1 MNWLLGYYLL
11 QAVLIVVILVL
22 SVLFWDKRYKK
33 GEANDN
39 IPEGFIKTAEVSI
52 DPQTKE
58 KQRVY
63 YRPDTG
69 ERIYRIEGEREDG
82 RGESG

>member
-22 SVLFWDKRYKK
+22 SFLFWDKRYKK
-33 GEANDN
+33 GEAND
-39 IPEGFIKTAEVSI
+39 IPEGFIKTEEVSI

-82 RGESG
+82 RGENE